1 MTTVEVT
8 FQNQKCSGH
17 VVVAM
22 WNHRATFVQSKHLM
36 PEDKFCGQA
45 LNFRQSGLKAQFASL
60 FEFHFGCQLFEINEL
75 QQLRKIDLAEEFFY
89 LLLPFQLFKLF
100 PLQIKTHRVE
110 FCQPLRCDRTNIAGK
125 RISGKQRVEKR
136 PRQQC
141 SQSLLMKLTP
151 RW

>member
-1 MTTVEVT
+1 MRAVRARSNGRQQRGKIQDLIHVLDLAPQQLIVNSPNVRYAVT
-8 FQNQKCSGH
+8 
-17 VVVAM
+17 VVA
-22 WNHRATFVQSKHLM
+22 VK
-36 PEDKFCGQA
+36 
-45 LNFRQSGLKAQFASL
+45 
-60 FEFHFGCQLFEINEL
+60 IN
-75 QQLRKIDLAEEFFY
+75 LAEEFFY